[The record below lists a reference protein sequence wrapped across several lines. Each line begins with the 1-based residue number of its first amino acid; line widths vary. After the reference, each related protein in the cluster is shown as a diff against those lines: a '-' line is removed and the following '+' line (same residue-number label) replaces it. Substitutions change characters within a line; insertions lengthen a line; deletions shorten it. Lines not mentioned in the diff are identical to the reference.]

1 MSFSMDQAKNW
12 YRWATDKKRIAR
24 ASGAPGPVFRTMG
37 RRGLVGNAGQATA
50 EEIAQAV
57 YEEDLAREEKERQR
71 RNKEYSNARANGYS
85 PSMMTSSRTRRAP
98 AQVNSNR
105 ASMAS
110 NLPMQFVQAG
120 IFGGKSR
127 RRRSH
132 KRSRRASTRRHR

>member
-1 MSFSMDQAKNW
+1 MSFSMNQAKNW
-12 YRWATDKKRIAR
+12 YRWATDTKRIAR
-24 ASGAPGPVFRTMG
+24 ASGAAGPVFRTMG
-37 RRGLVGNAGQATA
+37 RRGLVGNSGQATA

-57 YEEDLAREEKERQR
+57 YEEDLERKEKERQR
-71 RNKEYSNARANGYS
+71 RNKEYSNARANGFS

-105 ASMAS
+105 VSMAR

-127 RRRSH
+127 RR
-132 KRSRRASTRRHR
+132 STRRRGRTQRRR